1 MEGLSMRTRI
11 QEELERQER
20 SVHYLHR
27 KIGGNRTLLYN
38 ICRGF
43 GRATTPQ
50 RERIASALGLPI
62 EALFDPDG
70 MALKGN

>member
-1 MEGLSMRTRI
+1 MRTRI
-11 QEELERQER
+11 QDELDRQER

-50 RERIASALGLPI
+50 RERIASALGVPVND
-62 EALFDPDG
+62 LFDGNG
-70 MALKGN
+70 MALRGN